1 MVETSQS
8 YNPEVHYKHQIALC
22 NNYSALSEK
31 ISNWIMWSENNLGV
45 KFYVCAVL
53 LHSVDAVLGS
63 GGGSG
68 VKQDVIKH
76 NCVR

>member
-1 MVETSQS
+1 
-8 YNPEVHYKHQIALC
+8 
-22 NNYSALSEK
+22 
-31 ISNWIMWSENNLGV
+31 MWSENNLGV
-45 KFYVCAVL
+45 NFYVCAVL

>member
-1 MVETSQS
+1 M
-8 YNPEVHYKHQIALC
+8 
-22 NNYSALSEK
+22 
-31 ISNWIMWSENNLGV
+31 
-45 KFYVCAVL
+45 CAVL

-68 VKQDVIKH
+68 VKQDAIKQ